1 MPPVPLRCLYSMY
14 RRHHTRIQATI
25 IGRLV
30 YALPGIAEYLSS
42 GGSSQGCFGQA
53 LGAAN

>member
-14 RRHHTRIQATI
+14 RRHHTHIQATI